1 MKDTILEEIRRI
13 AKQSDGVPPG
23 MRTFENES
31 GIKKSAWRG
40 KFWSKWSDA
49 VSEAGFKPQERTQK
63 LDHDVVMG
71 ALAICV
77 RHFGREPSRAE
88 LELYKRNVPELP
100 WYQTLIENFKSKK
113 EVFAVLADWA
123 STRSDYQDILH
134 LLPVRASDGTSSST
148 PANDGHVYL
157 LKSGQFYK
165 IGRGAD
171 LEKRVKQI
179 RTSLPD
185 AATLE
190 HSIRTDDP
198 PGIEAYWH
206 NRFSE
211 QRANGEWFKLSTADV
226 AAFKRRK
233 FQ

>member
-1 MKDTILEEIRRI
+1 
-13 AKQSDGVPPG
+13 V
-23 MRTFENES
+23 
-31 GIKKSAWRG
+31 
-40 KFWSKWSDA
+40 
-49 VSEAGFKPQERTQK
+49 
-63 LDHDVVMG
+63 
-71 ALAICV
+71 AL
-77 RHFGREPSRAE
+77 R
-88 LELYKRNVPELP
+88 
-100 WYQTLIENFKSKK
+100 
-113 EVFAVLADWA
+113 DWA
-123 STRSDYQDILH
+123 NVRPEFQDILS
-134 LLPVRASDGTSSST
+134 LLPARVKEDTALGEAID
-148 PANDGHVYL
+148 DGHVYL

-179 RTSLPD
+179 RISLPD

-211 QRANGEWFKLSTADV
+211 QRANGEWFKLSKSDV